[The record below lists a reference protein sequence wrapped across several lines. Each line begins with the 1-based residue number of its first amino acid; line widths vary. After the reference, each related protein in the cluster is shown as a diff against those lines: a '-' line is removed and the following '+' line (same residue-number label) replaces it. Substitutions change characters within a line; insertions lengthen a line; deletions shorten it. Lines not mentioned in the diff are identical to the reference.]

1 MEDKF
6 QISNEN
12 NEQTSLSIKDIFYKY
27 LRFSPL
33 FILSIALSLFVAYIY
48 LRYATPIYSATGA
61 LIIKDDQ
68 PLKGTDKYDAVL
80 NGGNTKNL
88 SDEIEVLKSRPL
100 MERVVKELNLNFTYY
115 AKGKIKEENRY
126 TAAPFYIEAFELA
139 DSSNVFNLIITFT
152 DPNTFTVNNENT
164 QIHFGQIFKNQF
176 GVFRVLKRSEQAQ
189 ATGIYRVSW
198 TPTFS
203 IASGLSSGLLVV
215 PKTTGTGILLIS
227 LETDNPQFTADVING
242 VMDQYQIVTLEDK
255 NAANLRSKA
264 FIDDR
269 LKVVSHEVDSINKV
283 RLEYMKAN
291 NIIDPEVQGTN
302 YLTDILNSD
311 KTINTQRA
319 QLEMVQLIENYLQD
333 KKNVYDPVHSNLVI
347 NDFTLGT
354 MISGYNVAQL
364 EHRALL
370 DANVPRQNILVK
382 QKEDQIEKFRIN
394 ILESLKNVKKSIGT
408 NIETL
413 QQQNLQA
420 RTEAVKMPVKQQ
432 VLDDIKRQLA
442 SKLSVYNYLM
452 EKREESSIAMAANIT
467 SSKIVDQAFPNYA
480 PIRPKRRNIQLTAFF
495 VGLLIPALFIFILEL
510 LDDKITTRVDIVR
523 LTEAPVLGE
532 VGHSYSKNTLMVT
545 PNNRGVIAEQFRILR
560 SNLQYVLTN
569 VKNPIILITSTSS
582 GEGKSFI
589 STNVGAVMALAGK
602 KTIILEFDV
611 RKPKILS
618 QLNIPKKPGLT
629 NFMLGKAKPEDL
641 PIPVENSPNLFVLA
655 CGPVPPNPAELLLDA
670 KLNELF
676 TWLRA
681 NFDAIVMDTAPV
693 GMVSDAMTLS
703 KFADATLYIVRQ
715 GHTFKKQI
723 ALIEEFHTN
732 GKLPKVS
739 VVLNDVKIRTGYGYY
754 GYGRY
759 GYGKGYGYNSGY
771 FEDETPP
778 PTIVERWFGWM
789 NVANWNGKKENK
801 TKV

>member
-1 MEDKF
+1 
-6 QISNEN
+6 
-12 NEQTSLSIKDIFYKY
+12 
-27 LRFSPL
+27 
-33 FILSIALSLFVAYIY
+33 
-48 LRYATPIYSATGA
+48 
-61 LIIKDDQ
+61 
-68 PLKGTDKYDAVL
+68 
-80 NGGNTKNL
+80 
-88 SDEIEVLKSRPL
+88 
-100 MERVVKELNLNFTYY
+100 
-115 AKGKIKEENRY
+115 
-126 TAAPFYIEAFELA
+126 
-139 DSSNVFNLIITFT
+139 
-152 DPNTFTVNNENT
+152 
-164 QIHFGQIFKNQF
+164 
-176 GVFRVLKRSEQAQ
+176 
-189 ATGIYRVSW
+189 
-198 TPTFS
+198 
-203 IASGLSSGLLVV
+203 
-215 PKTTGTGILLIS
+215 
-227 LETDNPQFTADVING
+227 
-242 VMDQYQIVTLEDK
+242 
-255 NAANLRSKA
+255 
-264 FIDDR
+264 
-269 LKVVSHEVDSINKV
+269 
-283 RLEYMKAN
+283 N

-302 YLTDILNSD
+302 FLSDILNSD
-311 KTINTQRA
+311 KTINTERA

-333 KKNVYDPVHSNLVI
+333 KKNLYDPVPSNLGI

-408 NIETL
+408 SIETL
-413 QQQNLQA
+413 QHQNEQA
-420 RTEAVKMPVKQQ
+420 RSEAVKMPVKQQ

-467 SSKIVDQAFPNYA
+467 SSKIVDQAFPNYT

-510 LDDKITTRVDIVR
+510 LDDKITTRIDIVR

-582 GEGKSFI
+582 GEGKSFV

-618 QLNIPKKPGLT
+618 QLSIPKKPGLT

-641 PIPVENSPNLFVLA
+641 PIQVENSPNLYVLA
-655 CGPVPPNPAELLLDA
+655 CGPVPPNPAELLLDS

-778 PTIVERWFGWM
+778 PTIVEKWFGWM
-789 NVANWNGKKENK
+789 NVSNWNGKKEK
-801 TKV
+801 KSKV